1 MKNILGFIILG
12 FLLGGC
18 ITPQSNSSKPI
29 VNSTIREINLMPM
42 GSNKY
47 TLLIRGNI
55 LTTQASLR
63 EQFNQEVNGVCG
75 SNFEIL
81 EIITNKRKACFELC
95 NASCNQSYFL
105 KFSRCKVL
113 A

>member
-1 MKNILGFIILG
+1 MIKIALMKNILGFIILG

-29 VNSTIREINLMPM
+29 VNSNIREINLMPM

-81 EIITNKRKACFELC
+81 EILTKEEMHLGHRKPIAEGSFI
-95 NASCNQSYFL
+95 
-105 KFSRCKVL
+105 CK
-113 A
+113 

>member
-1 MKNILGFIILG
+1 MIKIVLMKNILGFIILG

-75 SNFEIL
+75 NNFEIL
-81 EIITNKRKACFELC
+81 EILTKEEMHLGHRKPIAEGSFI
-95 NASCNQSYFL
+95 
-105 KFSRCKVL
+105 CK
-113 A
+113 

>member
-1 MKNILGFIILG
+1 MEKILVIVVMSLI
-12 FLLGGC
+12 LGGC
-18 ITPQSNSSKPI
+18 VTPQSNSSKPI

-75 SNFEIL
+75 NNFEIL
-81 EIITNKRKACFELC
+81 EILTKEEIHLGHRKPIAEGSFI
-95 NASCNQSYFL
+95 
-105 KFSRCKVL
+105 CK
-113 A
+113 

>member
-1 MKNILGFIILG
+1 MKK
-12 FLLGGC
+12 LLLIVVLSLLLSAC
-18 ITPQSNSSKPI
+18 LSPQSNSSKPV
-29 VNSTIREINLMPM
+29 VNNTIREINLMPM

-81 EIITNKRKACFELC
+81 EILTKEEMHLGHRKPIAEGSFI
-95 NASCNQSYFL
+95 
-105 KFSRCKVL
+105 CK
-113 A
+113 

>member
-1 MKNILGFIILG
+1 MKNILVIVVMSLI
-12 FLLGGC
+12 LGGC
-18 ITPQSNSSKPI
+18 VTPQSNSSKPV
-29 VNSTIREINLMPM
+29 VNNTIREINLMPM

-75 SNFEIL
+75 NNFEIL
-81 EIITNKRKACFELC
+81 KIATKVETHLGHKKPVAEGSFI
-95 NASCNQSYFL
+95 
-105 KFSRCKVL
+105 CK
-113 A
+113 

>member
-1 MKNILGFIILG
+1 MVLGL
-12 FLLGGC
+12 LLGGC
-18 ITPQSNSSKPI
+18 VTPQSNSSKPV

-75 SNFEIL
+75 NNFEIL
-81 EIITNKRKACFELC
+81 EILIKEEIHLGHQKPIVEGSFI
-95 NASCNQSYFL
+95 
-105 KFSRCKVL
+105 CK
-113 A
+113 

>member
-1 MKNILGFIILG
+1 
-12 FLLGGC
+12 
-18 ITPQSNSSKPI
+18 
-29 VNSTIREINLMPM
+29 MPM

-75 SNFEIL
+75 NNFEIL
-81 EIITNKRKACFELC
+81 DH
-95 NASCNQSYFL
+95 L
-105 KFSRCKVL
+105 KKK
-113 A
+113 

>member
-1 MKNILGFIILG
+1 MKNILVIVVMSLI
-12 FLLGGC
+12 LGGC
-18 ITPQSNSSKPI
+18 VTPQSNSSKPV

-81 EIITNKRKACFELC
+81 EILTKEEMHLGNRKPIAEGSFI
-95 NASCNQSYFL
+95 
-105 KFSRCKVL
+105 CK
-113 A
+113 